1 MKVEEKHFTFKI
13 EWTNIK
19 DQKESLEKLRK
30 FLVGIGWLS
39 SVDDRNYIDLFS
51 YHTNND
57 LTAEI
62 TIDDCQRNP
71 SPNIEWAEELFEAL
85 KKDNE
90 VLEVSL
96 LMNKASTEMV
106 DENLLDY
113 PFNTQKTDDYFVI
126 YHKGIKRI

>member
-13 EWTNIK
+13 EWTNVK

-51 YHTNND
+51 YHANN
-57 LTAEI
+57 
-62 TIDDCQRNP
+62 DCQRNP

-106 DENLLDY
+106 NENILDY
-113 PFNTQKTDDYFVI
+113 PFNTQETDDYFVI